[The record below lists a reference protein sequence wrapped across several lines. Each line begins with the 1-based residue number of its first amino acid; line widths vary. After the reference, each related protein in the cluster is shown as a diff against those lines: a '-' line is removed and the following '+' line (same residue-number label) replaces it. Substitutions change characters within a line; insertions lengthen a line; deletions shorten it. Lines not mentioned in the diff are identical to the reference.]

1 MDRYQATKLS
11 NIGKVHYQTAM
22 MPTIPIQDTDYYI
35 ISRDGDR
42 LDLLANEFYNDIS
55 YWWVIAEANDIG
67 KGTTVIEPG
76 IQIRIPNP
84 ILANLVEL
92 IYKAEQDR

>member
-11 NIGKVHYQTAM
+11 KLGKVHYQTAL
-22 MPTIPIQDTDYYI
+22 MPKIPVQETDYYI

-55 YWWVIAEANDIG
+55 YWWIIAEANQIG

-76 IQIRIPNP
+76 LQIRIPNP
-84 ILANLVEL
+84 ILGSVIEL
-92 IYKAEQDR
+92 LHSAERDR